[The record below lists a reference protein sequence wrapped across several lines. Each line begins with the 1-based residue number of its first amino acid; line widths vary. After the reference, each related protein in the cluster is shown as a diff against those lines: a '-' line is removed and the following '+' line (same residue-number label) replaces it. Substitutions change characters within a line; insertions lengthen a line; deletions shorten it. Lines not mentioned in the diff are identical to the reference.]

1 MVIAIIVQAQNIFA
15 MLNMVGW
22 RSWWWCW
29 CGWWSWCRWW
39 CLCWWWPWWKW
50 WSWWRLLVLHNNYAF
65 QPSLHRHDSRA
76 IAVEDNL
83 SIFRLNWN
91 RRTPAFPLERHPESP
106 FSCPLPSATA
116 FASSPAISFI
126 IIDLSFHLNTVS
138 NFSDASGRCRWYLY
152 LWYLYCLIT
161 LG

>member
-22 RSWWWCW
+22 RSRWWCW
-29 CGWWSWCRWW
+29 CSWWSWWW

-50 WSWWRLLVLHNNYAF
+50 WSSWRLLVLHNNYAF
-65 QPSLHRHDSRA
+65 QPSLRKHDSRA

-83 SIFRLNWN
+83 SIFGLNWH
-91 RRTPAFPLERHPESP
+91 RPTPALPLERHPESP
-106 FSCPLPSATA
+106 FSCPLPSGTVS
-116 FASSPAISFI
+116 ASSPGISFI

-138 NFSDASGRCRWYLY
+138 NFLDATGRCWWYLY